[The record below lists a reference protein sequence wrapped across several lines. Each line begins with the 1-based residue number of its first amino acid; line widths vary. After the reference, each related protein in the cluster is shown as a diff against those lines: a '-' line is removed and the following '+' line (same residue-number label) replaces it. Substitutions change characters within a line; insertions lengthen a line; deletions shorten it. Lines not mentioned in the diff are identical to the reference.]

1 MAPPIADEEGMGPLE
16 RGRRRY
22 QQKDYSGSL
31 SAFTEAVNMSSG
43 HMKLT
48 ALDHRAA
55 AQEKLQKFQPALS
68 DAKRMIDLK
77 PALSKVGYLRCGK
90 VLQLKGNPEL
100 ALKIYER
107 GLGKVKIGTDD
118 ERTMLQRMYNKT
130 KRALA
135 PKKVLD
141 PLVFLPLELAEMV
154 CQHLTMRDRVIC
166 LAVSKP
172 WKRLLESS
180 HKLWTTLDTTF
191 AKKSMNHKSLKA
203 HLKRSNYTLDHA
215 IITLRAGLDL
225 QKMTYITSSCKNLR
239 RLEIRGSGVIGES
252 LTKSVPYSRS
262 LKVVS
267 VSSGCAITPSAVHE
281 TLTSL
286 RKTITEA
293 YFMCVKGSLHSHPQD
308 FPRLDCLKILQ
319 YKAAETGTNFD
330 IHRLINVTPNLESVA
345 VNNWIFG
352 STFDAC
358 LWPKLQ
364 QLDLTDTHI
373 TLLPDLPPTLKHL
386 ILNNNGNLRVD
397 IGDRQFPS
405 PPLLETFACAGT
417 TLNNSAIKD
426 ITRESIKR
434 GNLKTLL
441 IGRRLADS
449 RGRAEDDYPASETVE
464 ELSLASLWEQEHQLI
479 QIVSLYPN
487 VRKLD
492 VSSTKATGVAVKA
505 FVQMGVQ
512 YLKLNECSEVGIDAV
527 EWARGQ
533 GVAVEFNFPSR
544 SGNARVFRDSALA
557 TGF

>member
-1 MAPPIADEEGMGPLE
+1 MAPPAADEEGMGPLE

-43 HMKLT
+43 YMKLT

-55 AQEKLQKFQPALS
+55 AQEKLEQFQPALS
-68 DAKRMIDLK
+68 DAKKMIDLK
-77 PALSKVGYLRCGK
+77 PELSKGYLRCGK
-90 VLQLKGNPEL
+90 VLQLKGNPQL

-107 GLGKVKIGTDD
+107 GLGKVKVGTDE
-118 ERTMLQRMYNKT
+118 ERTMLQKMYNKA

-154 CQHLTMRDRVIC
+154 CRYLTMRDRVIC

-180 HKLWTTLDTTF
+180 HKLWTTLDTTY

-252 LTKSVPYSRS
+252 LTKSVPYSHS
-262 LKVVS
+262 LNAVS
-267 VSSGCAITPSAVHE
+267 VSGSCAITSSAVHE
-281 TLTSL
+281 TLASL
-286 RKTITEA
+286 RRTITEA
-293 YFMCVKGSLHSHPQD
+293 YFLCVKGSLHPNPPRDLPQ
-308 FPRLDCLKILQ
+308 LDCLKILHF
-319 YKAAETGTNFD
+319 KAAGTGTGLDTN
-330 IHRLINVTPNLESVA
+330 RLMQATPNLEAVA
-345 VNNWIFG
+345 LNHWVLGPN
-352 STFDAC
+352 FDVS
-358 LWPKLQ
+358 LWPRLQ
-364 QLDLTDTHI
+364 HLDLTDTQI
-373 TLLPDLPPTLKHL
+373 TLLPALPSTLKHL
-386 ILNNNGNLRVD
+386 ILNNNRHLRVD
-397 IGDRQFPS
+397 IGDHQFPS
-405 PPLLETFACAGT
+405 PPLLETFACTGT
-417 TLNNSAIKD
+417 TLNNSVIKD
-426 ITRESIKR
+426 ITRESSKR

-441 IGRRLADS
+441 IGDRVADW
-449 RGRAEDDYPASETVE
+449 RGRVEDDYPASETVE
-464 ELSLASLWEQEHQLI
+464 ELSLASLWEQEHKLI
-479 QIVSLYPN
+479 QIVNLYPN

-492 VSSTKATGVAVKA
+492 ISSTKATGVAVKY

-544 SGNARVFRDSALA
+544 SGNARGYRDSALA
-557 TGF
+557 TGY